1 MDANMLHSIL
11 LELVVRHTA
20 AIPVTM
26 GHLAQALFLNLVK
39 QFDPVL
45 SMRLHNE
52 PAYRP
57 YTISPLSGGTRVG
70 ERFRLH
76 PGQRCHLRITLL
88 DGGALWQALQR
99 HYLEAG
105 PIGMRLG
112 DVDLQ
117 LTRMLSTPHTDPA
130 GRAGSNDWQ
139 TLVTLPAQ
147 HTITM
152 YFTSPTAF
160 SMSERQFALFP
171 QPPLI
176 WESLL
181 RVWNRYA
188 PAHMY
193 MGKQGICEALR
204 SQVVVTACELNTAL
218 LHFPTSVQ
226 KGFMGWC
233 TYKLSTDESLAA
245 RLTTLAAFAHYAGIG
260 YKPTMGMGQAHSHFG
275 GLPSG

>member
-1 MDANMLHSIL
+1 MDANMLYSIL

-88 DGGALWQALQR
+88 DGGAPLQAPQT

-105 PIGMRLG
+105 PIGTRLC
-112 DVDLQ
+112 DFAVH
-117 LTRMLSTPHTDPA
+117 LTRMLSPPHTHPAAPA
-130 GRAGSNDWQ
+130 G
-139 TLVTLPAQ
+139 
-147 HTITM
+147 
-152 YFTSPTAF
+152 
-160 SMSERQFALFP
+160 
-171 QPPLI
+171 
-176 WESLL
+176 
-181 RVWNRYA
+181 
-188 PAHMY
+188 
-193 MGKQGICEALR
+193 
-204 SQVVVTACELNTAL
+204 
-218 LHFPTSVQ
+218 
-226 KGFMGWC
+226 
-233 TYKLSTDESLAA
+233 ST
-245 RLTTLAAFAHYAGIG
+245 T
-260 YKPTMGMGQAHSHFG
+260 
-275 GLPSG
+275 